1 MGYSFER
8 KKGITITQAFQ
19 KILDELNL
27 KPNKIWVYKGSEFHN
42 RSLKSWL
49 EKNGIEM
56 HSTHNQGKSVIAE
69 RFIRTLKIKIY
80 KFMLSVS
87 QNAYIDKL
95 DDIEHKWTYQ
105 RTIKMKPVNLKS
117 NTYIDSRKS
126 INDKNPKF
134 KIGVNVK
141 TSKYKNVF
149 AKGYTLN
156 WSGEVFVIR
165 KVKNT
170 VPWTYVIH
178 NLNGKEI
185 VETFCENE
193 FQKTNQKE
201 FRIEKVIKRKC
212 DKLYVKWKGHNNLLN
227 SWIDKK
233 DIV

>member
-117 NTYIDSRKS
+117 NTYTHILILGKALM
-126 INDKNPKF
+126 I
-134 KIGVNVK
+134 KIRNLKLVLMLKHQNIKMFLQKV
-141 TSKYKNVF
+141 
-149 AKGYTLN
+149 TL
-156 WSGEVFVIR
+156 
-165 KVKNT
+165 
-170 VPWTYVIH
+170 
-178 NLNGKEI
+178 
-185 VETFCENE
+185 
-193 FQKTNQKE
+193 
-201 FRIEKVIKRKC
+201 
-212 DKLYVKWKGHNNLLN
+212 
-227 SWIDKK
+227 
-233 DIV
+233 